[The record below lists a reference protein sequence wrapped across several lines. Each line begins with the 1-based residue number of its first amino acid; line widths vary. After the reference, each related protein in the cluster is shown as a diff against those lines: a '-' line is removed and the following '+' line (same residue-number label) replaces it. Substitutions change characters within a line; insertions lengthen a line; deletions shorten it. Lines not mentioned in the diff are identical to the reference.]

1 VMSSASGTRQ
11 ILLPPV
17 VRADGYDPDVTEP
30 EVILTREGST
40 ATVALNAPRR
50 RNVLSAPM
58 VDALCDAFDELEAD
72 TAIRSVILTGHGPT
86 FCAGAELSTL
96 ERAAAGDFAPV
107 RHVYEG
113 FLRVRACPL
122 PTIGAVNG
130 PAVGAGL
137 NLALACDLRLA
148 GESALFDT
156 RFAALHLHPGG
167 GHTWLLTGAV
177 GPQEAM
183 LACLFGEVWDAE
195 QAAAVGLVAE
205 VHPDD
210 RLLEAARER
219 ARRLGGQDRAYVEKV
234 TAALRAAA
242 GGASHA
248 ELLAVETESQLWSL
262 GQPRF
267 LEGLHEI
274 QARIARRR

>member
-1 VMSSASGTRQ
+1 MMSASGMPP

-17 VRADGYDPDVTEP
+17 GSADGYDPDVTEP
-30 EVILTREGST
+30 EVILTRQGPT
-40 ATVALNAPRR
+40 AVVALNAPAR
-50 RNVLSAPM
+50 RNVLSASM
-58 VDALCDAFDELEAD
+58 VDALCSAFDELEAES
-72 TAIRSVILTGHGPT
+72 AIRSVIVTGNGSA

-122 PTIGAVNG
+122 PTLGAVNG
-130 PAVGAGL
+130 PAVGAGF

-148 GESALFDT
+148 GESARFDT

-167 GHTWLLTGAV
+167 GHTWLLTSAV
-177 GPQEAM
+177 GPQQAM

-210 RLLEAARER
+210 RLLDAARER
-219 ARRLGGQDRAYVEKV
+219 AQRLAGQDRAYVEKV

-248 ELLAVETESQLWSL
+248 ELLATETESQLWSL

-267 LEGLHEI
+267 LDGLHEI
-274 QARIARRR
+274 QARIARGR

>member
-1 VMSSASGTRQ
+1 MMSASGMPS
-11 ILLPPV
+11 ILLPSV
-17 VRADGYDPDVTEP
+17 GSADGYDSGVAEP
-30 EVILTREGST
+30 EVILTCEEST
-40 ATVALNAPRR
+40 AIVALNAPRR

-58 VDALCDAFDELEAD
+58 VDGLCTAFDELEAD
-72 TAIRSVILTGHGPT
+72 AAILSVVVTGNGSA

-122 PTIGAVNG
+122 PTIGAING
-130 PAVGAGL
+130 PAVGAGF

-148 GESALFDT
+148 GESARFDT

-167 GHTWLLTGAV
+167 GHTWLLTSAV
-177 GPQEAM
+177 GPQQAM
-183 LACLFGEVWDAE
+183 LGCLFGEPWDAE
-195 QAAAVGLVAE
+195 QAAAAGLVAE

-210 RLLEAARER
+210 RLLEAAREY
-219 ARRLGGQDRAYVEKV
+219 AQRLGGQDRAYVERV

-248 ELLAVETESQLWSL
+248 ELLATETESQVWSL

-267 LEGLHEI
+267 LEGLREI
-274 QARIARRR
+274 QAQIARNR